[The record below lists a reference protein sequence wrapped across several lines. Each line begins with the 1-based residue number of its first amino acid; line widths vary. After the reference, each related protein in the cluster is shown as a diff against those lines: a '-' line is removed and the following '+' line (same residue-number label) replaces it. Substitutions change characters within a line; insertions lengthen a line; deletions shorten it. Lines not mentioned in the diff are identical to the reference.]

1 MHFSI
6 LSYKTNQLAFI
17 AKEKPADL
25 RGLMNQD
32 TLFFC
37 RGDFGIGHD
46 GINRAL
52 DGSF

>member
-32 TLFFC
+32 ILFFR

-46 GINRAL
+46 GIDRSL
-52 DGSF
+52 DRGF